1 MVYQLQW
8 QHIQLQLEEVV
19 QVFLLEEVD
28 VDLFQL
34 LQAQQLL
41 HQRVEVVQEGIEVV
55 KLMIMQILL
64 EPLVDQAEVEVQDLL
79 LQDHNQ
85 MFQQATED
93 QEIHLR

>member
-1 MVYQLQW
+1 M
-8 QHIQLQLEEVV
+8 QLEEVV

-34 LQAQQLL
+34 LQVQQLL
-41 HQRVEVVQEGIEVV
+41 HQRVEVAQEVIVVV
-55 KLMIMQILL
+55 KLMIMQTLKEI
-64 EPLVDQAEVEVQDLL
+64 LVDQAEVEVQDLL